1 MAVNVLI
8 VDNSEVM
15 RSVLRKAISEEFHVV
30 SEAED
35 GAEAIEVAET
45 HELDVIIMDIVMPG
59 VDGIEAT
66 ATIKEMHPDVKV
78 IFCTSVT
85 QQERMKPAIEAG
97 ADGYIKKP
105 FENSTIQD
113 AVYDVIT

>member
-8 VDNSEVM
+8 VDNSEVI
-15 RSVLRKAISEEFHVV
+15 RTVLREAISEEFHVV
-30 SEAED
+30 AEAED
-35 GAEAIEVAET
+35 GADAIEIAET
-45 HELDVIIMDIVMPG
+45 AEIDVVIMDIVMPG

-66 ATIKEMHPDVKV
+66 ATIKELHPDAKV

-97 ADGYIKKP
+97 ADGYVTKP
-105 FENSTIQD
+105 FENSTIQNALD
-113 AVYDVIT
+113 DVIS